1 MNYELQSV
9 CIHSG
14 GLGGGHYF
22 AYCKNHLDNKW
33 REYNDTH
40 VSELQEDDVYNK
52 KPYCLFYKRV

>member
-1 MNYELQSV
+1 MTVTNLKKVLDYAV
-9 CIHSG
+9 
-14 GLGGGHYF
+14 
-22 AYCKNHLDNKW
+22 CKNNLDSQW